1 MSSDAPDV
9 SRRKNEA
16 EKAPAWRPPVIKQ
29 TAAETGEA
37 PHPSNPV
44 AEIRG
49 KIYPRSVTGTFA
61 TWRVIFVYFT
71 QIIFYG
77 LPWLQWNDRQAVLF
91 DLGARK
97 FYLFGLVL
105 WPQDIIYLTVLL
117 IISAYGLFL
126 FTAIAGRLFCGY
138 ACPQTVYTE
147 IFMWIERKVEGDRV
161 ARIRLDEQ
169 PLNLR
174 KFRIKFTKHFLWIA
188 VAFWT
193 GFTFI
198 GYFAPIR
205 DLGHHLIHLTLG
217 PWQWFWLVFYSL
229 ATWGN
234 AGFLREAV
242 CKYMCPYARF
252 QSVMVDDDTMVVSYD
267 YVRGEPRGGRSRRVD
282 HKEAGLGDCINCTL
296 CVQVCPTGI
305 DIRDGLQYMCIGCG
319 HCVDVCN
326 EVMDKMGY
334 EPNLI
339 RYTSGRAIKERLTQ
353 SETRKRVFRPRV
365 LVYLALL
372 IVILGL
378 FFGSLATRS
387 TLKVDVIRD
396 RSSLGRVVDEHTIE
410 NVYRLQIAN
419 TREEPVEVRLTATGL
434 DGIEIN
440 SADSGSNRVLLEP
453 ASNQL
458 VPIVIRADYD
468 DSMTSGMHPIEI
480 QIQTDPVVGREES
493 AKERTNFYVPE
504 KR

>member
-9 SRRKNEA
+9 SSSEENTN
-16 EKAPAWRPPVIKQ
+16 KAPNWQPPVMKKS
-29 TAAETGEA
+29 AAELGEA
-37 PHPSNPV
+37 PHPANPV

-61 TWRVIFVYFT
+61 TWRIVFVYLT

-97 FYLFGLVL
+97 FYLLGLVL

-161 ARIRLDEQ
+161 QRIRLDEQ

-174 KFRIKFTKHFLWIA
+174 KFRLKLTKHSLWVL

-205 DLGHHLIHLTLG
+205 ELGHNLIHLTLG
-217 PWQWFWLVFYSL
+217 PWQWFWLIFYSI

-267 YVRGEPRGGRSRRVD
+267 YVRGEPRGGRSRKVD

-296 CVQVCPTGI
+296 CGQVCPSGI
-305 DIRDGLQYMCIGCG
+305 DIRDGLQYLCIVCG
-319 HCVDVCN
+319 YCVDVCN

-339 RYTSGRAIKERLTQ
+339 RYTSGRAITERLTQ
-353 SETRKRVFRPRV
+353 SEARKRVFRPRV
-365 LVYLALL
+365 LVYTALL
-372 IVILGL
+372 VIITGI
-378 FFGSLATRS
+378 FVGSLYTRS
-387 TLKVDVIRD
+387 TLKMDVIRD
-396 RSSLGRVVDEHTIE
+396 RGSLGRVIDERLME

-419 TREEPVEVRLTATGL
+419 TREEPVEIALTATGL
-434 DGIEIN
+434 PGIEIVN
-440 SADSGSNRVLLEP
+440 TDNGTNKVLLQP

-458 VPIVIRADYD
+458 VPVVIRAPVQD
-468 DSMTSGMHPIEI
+468 DLSMGMHPIQIEI
-480 QIQTDPVVGREES
+480 TTEPVVGRAES
-493 AKERTNFYVPE
+493 AKEPTNFYVPNH
-504 KR
+504 